1 MESTESSLGG
11 HSSRQGSACLPLTL
25 QASVM
30 IESACTAPFTD
41 GGGAARWAPG
51 RRYEKQEL
59 LASDQ
64 VQIQARGWEVF
75 TTDRECL

>member
-1 MESTESSLGG
+1 
-11 HSSRQGSACLPLTL
+11 
-25 QASVM
+25 M